1 MATPNHLDVDSAPPQ
16 PRSVLRGHKAQVH
29 AVTFLRSNERLL
41 TGDADGFVIAW
52 DLTIMRPRA
61 VWQAHDNAILGIAEW
76 GPHNIITHGRDNRLI
91 VWKLSA
97 DDEPAMSTALPLD
110 PVPEPRP
117 KPWMLHLLHVNAMN
131 FCSFASCPATALTP
145 ARSLPSTPR
154 ESHDLL
160 IAVPN
165 TLALEAV
172 DIHHLPSQ
180 NRIHTVKLHGD
191 HGMPMALA
199 LVWLDSILSLIVA
212 YEDGTAIV
220 ARLKSDGL
228 WSEVYRSQCHKQPVL
243 SLHVSPDLESF
254 FTSSADAIIAKHPL
268 LPRRPTP
275 VSLVHASPRTA
286 ALDDEQHP
294 LCTPEDK
301 GPDQDT
307 SKHNSISLLSAAIA
321 SNHAGTVST
330 TLAEEPE
337 SVSMT
342 QPIKVVDTRHTGQQ
356 GLKVRSDGRI
366 FATAGWDSKIRV
378 YSARSMLE
386 VAVLKWH
393 PVGCFALAFTDLS
406 ATDTGKVNLTAS
418 KLENNN
424 ETLPEARSLVCRISD
439 TSVKNKRLNRVRNA
453 HWLAAGSKDGKVS
466 LWDVF

>member
-1 MATPNHLDVDSAPPQ
+1 MAMPNHPDHDSAPPQ

-76 GPHNIITHGRDNRLI
+76 GLHNIITHGRDNRLI
-91 VWKLSA
+91 VWQLST
-97 DDEPAMSTALPLD
+97 DDEPAMSTTLPLD
-110 PVPEPRP
+110 PVLEPRP

-131 FCSFASCPATALTP
+131 FCSFASCPATAPTP
-145 ARSLPSTPR
+145 ALSVSSTPR

-165 TLALEAV
+165 TLTLEAV

-180 NRIHTVKLHGD
+180 NRIHTVKLRGD

-199 LVWLDSILSLIVA
+199 LVWLDSTLHLIVA

-220 ARLKSDGL
+220 TQLKDDGQ

-243 SLHVSPDLESF
+243 SLQVSPDRESF

-268 LPRRPTP
+268 LPRQPTP
-275 VSLVHASPRTA
+275 ASLVRASPRIA
-286 ALDDEQHP
+286 ALDDKQHT
-294 LCTPEDK
+294 LCTPENK
-301 GPDQDT
+301 GPDHD
-307 SKHNSISLLSAAIA
+307 ISEHKPISSLSTAIA
-321 SNHAGTVST
+321 SSHAGTVPT
-330 TLAEEPE
+330 KLAGEPE
-337 SVSMT
+337 PVIMT
-342 QPIKVVDTRHTGQQ
+342 QPLKVVNTRHTGQQ
-356 GLKVRSDGRI
+356 GLRVRSDGRI

-378 YSARSMLE
+378 YSARSMQE

-393 PVGCFALAFTDLS
+393 PVGCFALAFADLS
-406 ATDTGKVNLTAS
+406 EIETRKVNLTAS
-418 KLENNN
+418 KLEDNN
-424 ETLPEARSLVCRISD
+424 ESSPEATLMCRISD
-439 TSVKNKRLNRVRNA
+439 TSVKKNRLIRVRNS
-453 HWLAAGSKDGKVS
+453 HWLAAGSKDGKIS